1 MHSFPDKA
9 LKNRCCQMVIIEK
22 NVEGIVGREEN
33 QHAVAVILI
42 QNLPE
47 LLLLLWMCGMDF
59 LFRVVFLKIGFGLD

>member
-1 MHSFPDKA
+1 
-9 LKNRCCQMVIIEK
+9 MVIIEE

-47 LLLLLWMCGMDF
+47 LLLLLWMCGIDF
-59 LFRVVFLKIGFGLD
+59 LFRVVFFKIGFGLD